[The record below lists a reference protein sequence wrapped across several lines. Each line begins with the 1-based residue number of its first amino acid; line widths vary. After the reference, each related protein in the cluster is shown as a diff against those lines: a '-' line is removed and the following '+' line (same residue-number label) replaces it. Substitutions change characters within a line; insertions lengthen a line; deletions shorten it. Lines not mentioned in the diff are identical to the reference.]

1 MSEQRVRRLEEAQKY
16 AKATV
21 ESYKTVWDL
30 FAEAQERQARLT
42 QGFVEGTISDT
53 ISNLRTEAKRNLNAS
68 EHLLD
73 QLLRVQEAGR
83 VLARGPASAYAEFL
97 DSLFLYYRESAR
109 AAESK
114 TKEG

>member
-42 QGFVEGTISDT
+42 QDFVEGTISN
-53 ISNLRTEAKRNLNAS
+53 IRTEAKRNLNAS